1 MTTCMGVARSTGK
14 PCRRKAGPSGLC
26 AQHAP
31 AVTQSIEEVAGTGD
45 RRRTLES
52 LRQVIAKAIDDDPSP
67 RDLAALTR
75 RLQLLMGE
83 IAALPEPEREES
95 VLDEIARRRA
105 AREATA

>member
-1 MTTCMGVARSTGK
+1 MTTCMGVARSTGR

-26 AQHAP
+26 ALHAP
-31 AVTQSIEEVAGTGD
+31 SSIEAVAETGD
-45 RRRTLES
+45 RRRTLEA
-52 LRQVIAKAIDDDPSP
+52 LRQVIAQAVDDDPSP

-83 IAALPEPEREES
+83 IAALPEPKREES